1 MKNNTTATA
10 YESRHQPYSE
20 KVNRAPSNA
29 ARIEIITG
37 KIDHAPAIAYIG
49 RTAFR
54 KAFALLF
61 NSCADLEEYL
71 DYTYSVDK
79 LASSLRKEN
88 NVYFL
93 ATVDGL
99 PVGFAKVKR
108 HSLNDQLDSVF
119 QAELQK
125 LYVLKEYQ
133 GSGVGQALMNTVARF
148 VSSFEPDCLWL
159 DTYVGNERAIRF
171 YERNGFQKAGTHQ
184 FTIGS
189 QTFEYFLMAL
199 PITINQT
206 CQ

>member
-1 MKNNTTATA
+1 MKNNTTTIE
-10 YESRHQPYSE
+10 YERRHQPYFE
-20 KVNRAPSNA
+20 RVNRASSNA
-29 ARIEIITG
+29 VRIDIING

-61 NSCADLEEYL
+61 NSCAELEEYL
-71 DYTYSVDK
+71 DYTYGVDK
-79 LASSLRKEN
+79 IASSLRKAN

-133 GSGVGQALMNTVARF
+133 GCGVGQALMDAVARF

-171 YERNGFQKAGTHQ
+171 YERNGFQKAGTHH
-184 FTIGS
+184 FTIGT
-189 QTFEYFLMAL
+189 QTFEYFLMAM
-199 PITINQT
+199 PVTINQT

>member
-1 MKNNTTATA
+1 MKM
-10 YESRHQPYSE
+10 
-20 KVNRAPSNA
+20 
-29 ARIEIITG
+29 EIITG

-54 KAFALLF
+54 KAFGLLF
-61 NSCADLEEYL
+61 NSCTELEEYL
-71 DYTYSVDK
+71 DYTYGIDK
-79 LASSLRKEN
+79 IVGSIRKEN

-93 ATVDGL
+93 ATADGL

-133 GSGVGQALMNTVARF
+133 GCGVGQLLLDAVTRF
-148 VSSFEPDCLWL
+148 VQSFEPECLWL
-159 DTYVGNERAIRF
+159 DTYVGNEKAIRF
-171 YERNGFQKAGTHQ
+171 YERNGFRKAGTYH

-189 QTFEYFLMAL
+189 QTFEYFLMAM
-199 PITINQT
+199 PVAVNQT
-206 CQ
+206 Y

>member
-1 MKNNTTATA
+1 MKNNITAVE
-10 YESRHQPYSE
+10 YNGRPQPYFE
-20 KVNRAPSNA
+20 KLNIASSKA
-29 ARIEIITG
+29 LDIEITAG
-37 KIDHAPAIAYIG
+37 KVDHAPAIAYIG

-54 KAFALLF
+54 KAFAVLF
-61 NSCADLEEYL
+61 TSCDDLEEYL

-79 LASSLRKEN
+79 IASSLRKEN

-93 ATVDGL
+93 AIANGL
-99 PVGFAKVKR
+99 PIGFAKVKR

-133 GSGVGQALMNTVARF
+133 GHGVGQALMNAVARF
-148 VSSFEPDCLWL
+148 VQSFEPDCLWL

-171 YERNGFQKAGTHQ
+171 YERNGFQKAGTHH

-189 QTFEYFLMAL
+189 QTFEYFLMAM
-199 PITINQT
+199 PVTINQP
-206 CQ
+206 C